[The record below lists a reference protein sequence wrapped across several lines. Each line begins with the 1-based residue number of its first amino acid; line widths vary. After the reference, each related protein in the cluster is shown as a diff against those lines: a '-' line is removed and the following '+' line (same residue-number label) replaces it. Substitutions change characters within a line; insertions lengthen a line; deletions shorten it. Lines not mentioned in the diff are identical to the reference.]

1 MNTRTVTSLWVGGE
15 LPLMSVL
22 CIKSFLDHGHA
33 FQLFTYRNYDNI
45 PAGTLVR
52 DARDILPEE
61 AIFHDSI
68 NSLAPFSD
76 WFRMKFLSQEGG
88 FWVDMDVI
96 CLGDELPASPLW
108 FCREWAEVVAV
119 GAMAFPPG
127 HSVPQ
132 PCAALLRIRR
142 SASPG
147 TLRKKSGPRRN
158 CSAVC
163 GCRRSPAPGAMGI
176 LRPHRDDARVAPLR
190 PV

>member
-61 AIFHDSI
+61 AIFHDSH

-88 FWVDMDVI
+88 FWVDMDLSLI
-96 CLGDELPASPLW
+96 
-108 FCREWAEVVAV
+108 
-119 GAMAFPPG
+119 
-127 HSVPQ
+127 H
-132 PCAALLRIRR
+132 I
-142 SASPG
+142 
-147 TLRKKSGPRRN
+147 
-158 CSAVC
+158 
-163 GCRRSPAPGAMGI
+163 
-176 LRPHRDDARVAPLR
+176 
-190 PV
+190 

>member
-45 PAGTLVR
+45 PAGTLVC

-61 AIFHDSI
+61 AIFHDSH

-127 HSVPQ
+127 HSVPATLCRLAED
-132 PCAALLRIRR
+132 PALRVPWDSPEEVRAKEELLRRVPDVADRR
-142 SASPG
+142 RQVPWGFA
-147 TLRKKSGPRRN
+147 
-158 CSAVC
+158 
-163 GCRRSPAPGAMGI
+163 AP
-176 LRPHRDDARVAPLR
+176 PE
-190 PV
+190 

>member
-1 MNTRTVTSLWVGGE
+1 
-15 LPLMSVL
+15 MSVL
-22 CIKSFLDHGHA
+22 CIKSFLDHGHT

-61 AIFHDSI
+61 AIFHDSH

-108 FCREWAEVVAV
+108 FCRGV
-119 GAMAFPPG
+119 GGGGGRGRHGLSSRSFRSRNPVPP
-127 HSVPQ
+127 
-132 PCAALLRIRR
+132 C
-142 SASPG
+142 
-147 TLRKKSGPRRN
+147 
-158 CSAVC
+158 
-163 GCRRSPAPGAMGI
+163 
-176 LRPHRDDARVAPLR
+176 
-190 PV
+190 

>member
-61 AIFHDSI
+61 AIFHDSH

-127 HSVPQ
+127 HSVPATLCRLAED
-132 PCAALLRIRR
+132 PALRVPWDSPEEVRAKEELLRRVPDIADRR
-142 SASPG
+142 RQVPWGFAAPPG
-147 TLRKKSGPRRN
+147 
-158 CSAVC
+158 
-163 GCRRSPAPGAMGI
+163 
-176 LRPHRDDARVAPLR
+176 
-190 PV
+190 

>member
-33 FQLFTYRNYDNI
+33 FQLFSYRNYDNI

-61 AIFHDSI
+61 AIFHDSH

-127 HSVPQ
+127 HSVP
-132 PCAALLRIRR
+132 A
-142 SASPG
+142 
-147 TLRKKSGPRRN
+147 TL
-158 CSAVC
+158 
-163 GCRRSPAPGAMGI
+163 CRLEA
-176 LRPHRDDARVAPLR
+176 DCFFC
-190 PV
+190 

>member
-1 MNTRTVTSLWVGGE
+1 
-15 LPLMSVL
+15 MSVL

-61 AIFHDSI
+61 AIFHDSH

-96 CLGDELPASPLW
+96 CLGDELPSPPLW
-108 FCREWAEVVAV
+108 YCKEWAEVVAV
-119 GAMAFPPG
+119 G
-127 HSVPQ
+127 
-132 PCAALLRIRR
+132 ALLRIRR

-163 GCRRSPAPGAMGI
+163 RMSPIAAARCHGDFAAPPG
-176 LRPHRDDARVAPLR
+176 
-190 PV
+190 